1 MDISIQKQP
10 LNGYKYN
17 DRNGFSRRGQLIVT
31 YKNFTDIP
39 VLLRSLGFQNYKYNF
54 SS

>member
-1 MDISIQKQP
+1 MKYEAFGINYTSRSANCDIGLEKKTSP
-10 LNGYKYN
+10 
-17 DRNGFSRRGQLIVT
+17 